1 MNMEAGLSNKP
12 LDSFAN
18 PGILQNRK
26 SQHPTIHICTIT
38 TEYLFC
44 RQLASSGITTGEPGE
59 LHNHSRSPGLEDLS
73 HGPDFL
79 AFYSIF
85 YSKGANAMSTTI
97 KPQTF
102 LIRYLNGLNGATPN
116 SAAAAF
122 YASLDQVATVS
133 PTIAGSIIQELHD
146 QRSNL
151 KLIASENYSSLAT
164 QLATGNLLTDKYAEG
179 YPHHRFYA
187 GCDNVDA
194 IEAEAAQLACE
205 LFEADHAYVQP
216 HSGADANLVAF
227 LSILLAKVEKPQL
240 VELGQEDPAKL
251 SRQDWEKVR
260 QAVHNQRLLSLD
272 YYSGGHLTHGYRHN
286 ISSQLFD
293 VYTYTVDP
301 KTNLIDLD
309 QLRTQLHEIRPL
321 ILLAGYSAYPRKLN
335 FAKMRELA
343 DEVGAVLMVDMAH
356 FAGLVAGKV
365 FTGDYNPV
373 PHAHIVTSTTH
384 KTLRGPRGG
393 IVLCKQELAEWV
405 NKGCP
410 SLLGGPLSHIMA
422 AKAIAFREALA
433 PEFKTYAHKI
443 VENSQA
449 LAAAC
454 VAESLNVLTGGTDNH
469 LLLIDVA
476 KTFGLTGRQAES
488 ALRECK
494 ITLNRN
500 SLPFDANGPWY
511 TSGLRIGTPAA
522 TTLGM
527 GPEEMKEIGSI
538 IKLVLSHVTPTITA
552 SGKKS
557 LTKYTLDTRVSQEAQ
572 QRISTLLDRY
582 PLYPEIDL
590 QLLQMPVESNL

>member
-1 MNMEAGLSNKP
+1 
-12 LDSFAN
+12 
-18 PGILQNRK
+18 
-26 SQHPTIHICTIT
+26 
-38 TEYLFC
+38 
-44 RQLASSGITTGEPGE
+44 
-59 LHNHSRSPGLEDLS
+59 
-73 HGPDFL
+73 
-79 AFYSIF
+79 
-85 YSKGANAMSTTI
+85 
-97 KPQTF
+97 
-102 LIRYLNGLNGATPN
+102 
-116 SAAAAF
+116 
-122 YASLDQVATVS
+122 
-133 PTIAGSIIQELHD
+133 
-146 QRSNL
+146 
-151 KLIASENYSSLAT
+151 
-164 QLATGNLLTDKYAEG
+164 
-179 YPHHRFYA
+179 
-187 GCDNVDA
+187 
-194 IEAEAAQLACE
+194 
-205 LFEADHAYVQP
+205 
-216 HSGADANLVAF
+216 
-227 LSILLAKVEKPQL
+227 
-240 VELGQEDPAKL
+240 
-251 SRQDWEKVR
+251 
-260 QAVHNQRLLSLD
+260 
-272 YYSGGHLTHGYRHN
+272 
-286 ISSQLFD
+286 
-293 VYTYTVDP
+293 VYTYTVNP

-309 QLRTQLHEIRPL
+309 QLRTQLHEVRPL

-365 FTGDYNPV
+365 FTGEYDPV

-410 SLLGGPLSHIMA
+410 SMLGGPLPHVMA

-433 PEFKTYAHKI
+433 PDFQTYAHKI

-511 TSGLRIGTPAA
+511 TSGLRIGTPAT

-527 GPEEMKEIGSI
+527 DTAEMKEIASI
-538 IKLVLSHVTPTITA
+538 IKLVLSHITPTMTA

-557 LTKYTLDTRVSQEAQ
+557 LTKYALDAKVSQEAQ
-572 QRISTLLDRY
+572 KRISTLLDRH
-582 PLYPEIDL
+582 PLYPELDL
-590 QLLQMPVESNL
+590 ELLQIPATAQ